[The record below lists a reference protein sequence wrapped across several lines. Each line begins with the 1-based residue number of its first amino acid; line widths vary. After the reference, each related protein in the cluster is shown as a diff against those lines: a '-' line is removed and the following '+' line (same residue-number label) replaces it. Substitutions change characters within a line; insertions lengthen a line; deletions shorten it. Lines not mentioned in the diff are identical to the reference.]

1 MSAERKKLILAI
13 AVIFAANIFIIALV
27 QYASADLYKRGSSGD
42 TVREIQTRL
51 KNWGYY
57 SGAVDGVYGSGTE
70 EAVRLFQRK
79 NGLSVDGQVGDQTL
93 AALGISPSSSG
104 GSCMPLCIQNSTSP
118 VLPPTRKTYRESRAG
133 SSAGNPVMWV
143 FMQRKQ
149 AAIRA
154 LARFPRRP
162 SQRRSVVISGSS
174 RS

>member
-27 QYASADLYKRGSSGD
+27 QYASADLYKRGASGD

-104 GSCMPLCIQNSTSP
+104 GSGAAMR
-118 VLPPTRKTYRESRAG
+118 TRAAA
-133 SSAGNPVMWV
+133 SS
-143 FMQRKQ
+143 
-149 AAIRA
+149 IRSIA
-154 LARFPRRP
+154 LSGRN
-162 SQRRSVVISGSS
+162 RSVI
-174 RS
+174 

>member
-79 NGLSVDGQVGDQTL
+79 NGLSVDGV
-93 AALGISPSSSG
+93 
-104 GSCMPLCIQNSTSP
+104 
-118 VLPPTRKTYRESRAG
+118 AG
-133 SSAGNPVMWV
+133 SDTLKTLYSDSA
-143 FMQRKQ
+143 K
-149 AAIRA
+149 AY
-154 LARFPRRP
+154 
-162 SQRRSVVISGSS
+162 
-174 RS
+174 